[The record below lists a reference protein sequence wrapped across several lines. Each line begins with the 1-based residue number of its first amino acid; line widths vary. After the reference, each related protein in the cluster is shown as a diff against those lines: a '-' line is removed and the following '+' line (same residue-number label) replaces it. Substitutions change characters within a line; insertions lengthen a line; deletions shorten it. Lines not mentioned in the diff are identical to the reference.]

1 MGKMLRMLVSVLLLA
16 VAAACGDGGPDTPK
30 NLAAVAGTASVALSW
45 DEVDSDT
52 ETVTY
57 NVYRGTTESG
67 ALGSKTKIA
76 SSLDDAYYTDTSVS
90 ADTTYY
96 YQVTAENSNGESGG
110 SNEVK
115 ATVGTLPAPANL
127 TATAGTYQ
135 VKLSWD
141 SVSGATGYNLYR
153 GTTQTGS
160 ISGKSKIVTD
170 TSATSYTDT
179 AVNHNTTYYYQVTAT
194 DGTRESA
201 PSVEVS
207 ATP

>member
-1 MGKMLRMLVSVLLLA
+1 MGKMLRMLSAVLLLI
-16 VAAACGDGGPDTPK
+16 VVGACGDGVPDTPK

-45 DEVDSDT
+45 DAVDSDT

-67 ALGSKTKIA
+67 TLGSKTRIA
-76 SSLDDAYYTDTSVS
+76 SSLDDAYYTDTTVS

-96 YQVTAENSNGESGG
+96 YQVTAESAKGESGA
-110 SNEVK
+110 SNEVG
-115 ATVGTLPAPANL
+115 AAVGNLSAPANL

-153 GTTQTGS
+153 GITQTGS

-170 TSATSYTDT
+170 TSATSYTDA

-194 DGTRESA
+194 DGSRESA
-201 PSVEVS
+201 GSEEVS

>member
-1 MGKMLRMLVSVLLLA
+1 MVKMLRTLLA
-16 VAAACGDGGPDTPK
+16 VLVLTVTVSCGDGTPDAPK
-30 NLAAVAGTASVALSW
+30 NLTAVAGASTVSLSW
-45 DEVDSDT
+45 DSVDSGA
-52 ETVTY
+52 ETTKY

-67 ALGSKTKIA
+67 TLNSKTKVA
-76 SSLDDAYYTDTSVS
+76 SSLSEVTYSDASVTTQ
-90 ADTTYY
+90 TTYY
-96 YQVTAENSNGESGG
+96 YQVTAENSKGESGA

-135 VKLSWD
+135 VQLSWD
-141 SVSGATGYNLYR
+141 TVSGATGYNLYR
-153 GTTQTGS
+153 GTTQTGA
-160 ISGKSKIVTD
+160 ISGKSKIITD

-194 DGTRESA
+194 DGTRESTA
-201 PSVEVS
+201 SEEVA